1 MTAYAYI
8 GKLKNGVSPEN
19 EIAIRTIRI
28 MVGSRTR
35 ASVCRLH
42 CCPLP
47 KHLATV
53 KKHSFGV
60 GGNKNAR
67 RNKRKKRLNVCV
79 RTRCGQQ
86 FREGRMGQGV
96 GEHRTTETNA
106 ARLRMHFGYGQQ
118 RYYFWGT
125 ERCTHWLNAGSH
137 GGFGGVSGTDFYKRP
152 VQSLMCGVERCHWH
166 EDSGRTALV
175 PPGPSICARHRDTQ
189 PHAICTVGGTTPSSV
204 YGPVL

>member
-1 MTAYAYI
+1 MGRGGGPMTAYAYI

-79 RTRCGQQ
+79 AHDVVNSLGKGEWGRGWVSTEQLKQMQQGCGCTLA
-86 FREGRMGQGV
+86 MGSSV
-96 GEHRTTETNA
+96 TISGE
-106 ARLRMHFGYGQQ
+106 
-118 RYYFWGT
+118 
-125 ERCTHWLNAGSH
+125 LNAVHTGSTQVLMAVL
-137 GGFGGVSGTDFYKRP
+137 GG
-152 VQSLMCGVERCHWH
+152 
-166 EDSGRTALV
+166 
-175 PPGPSICARHRDTQ
+175 
-189 PHAICTVGGTTPSSV
+189 
-204 YGPVL
+204 